1 MRIGVVSDTHIP
13 LRANQ
18 LPAALFKILDGVDLL
33 LHAGDLVEE
42 KVLDELRIL
51 APVEAVAGNM
61 DPFYLV
67 PLLGRKKVLD
77 VAGYRIGLIHG
88 DFGSDRHKT
97 PLRAHGAFAGD
108 NVHCVVFGHSHQPYC
123 REEKGVL
130 LFNPGS
136 PTDPRREPYPSC
148 GLLTTGEKITG
159 EILYLK
165 K

>member
-13 LRANQ
+13 LRAKQ
-18 LPAALFKILDGVDLL
+18 LPAALFNILDGVDLL
-33 LHAGDLVEE
+33 LHAGDLVEG

-61 DPFYLV
+61 DPLYLV
-67 PLLGRKKVLD
+67 LLLGRKKVLE

-88 DFGSDRHKT
+88 DLGSDRHKT
-97 PLRAHGAFAGD
+97 PLRAHEAFAED

-136 PTDPRREPYPSC
+136 PTDRRREPYPSC
-148 GLLTTGEKITG
+148 GLLTIGKKISG
-159 EILYLK
+159 EILYLTK
-165 K
+165 